1 MGIVNK
7 IFILYH
13 SLMIFANDKKSIRA
27 LGQYRDNMSFNA
39 LSRVVKSED
48 PEIRILAMESLSRL
62 GLKAT
67 IPLFVTSLKD
77 PNRLVSIAASNIL
90 IRTGKDV
97 VPVLI
102 EDLKHEEFEQ
112 RAQIIEILGKIGETS
127 AIPAITPHIKEDE
140 AVVRLATALALARI
154 GDKGSIS
161 LILQGIKENKIYFS
175 FTPSGLED
183 DLKSMDLYKKLFAA
197 YPLAMSNH
205 KEAKKTLLKLLDT
218 NYGWTRCFII
228 RMFAD
233 IGVPEDIERIS
244 SMIQDEDIW
253 VRRAAVEVLG
263 EIGTSAVIP
272 VLIKASN
279 DNDSWVGASA
289 TTAIDKIKA
298 KGNSGQRT
306 EDSGQKTNEDQR

>member
-1 MGIVNK
+1 MNVLDK

-13 SLMIFANDKKSIRA
+13 SLMVLIKDKNSIRA
-27 LGQYRDNMSFNA
+27 LGHYRDNMSFHA
-39 LSRVVKSED
+39 LSKAVKSED

-67 IPLFVTSLKD
+67 IPLFVTALKD
-77 PNRLVSIAASNIL
+77 PNRMASIAASNIL
-90 IRTGKDV
+90 IRTGKDA

-127 AIPAITPHIKEDE
+127 AIPAITPHIKEE
-140 AVVRLATALALARI
+140 EVVVRLATALALARI

-175 FTPSGLED
+175 FTPSGLEN
-183 DLKSMDLYKKLFAA
+183 DLKSVDLYKKLFAA

-205 KEAKKTLLKLLDT
+205 QDAKKILLKLLDA

-233 IGVPEDIERIS
+233 IGTPEDIARIS
-244 SMIQDEDIW
+244 GMVKDEDIW

-272 VLIKASN
+272 VLVAASN
-279 DNDSWVGASA
+279 DNDSWVSASA

-298 KGNSGQRT
+298 KESSVQRT
-306 EDSGQKTNEDQR
+306 EDSGQKPE